1 MTKAYLAH
9 WLLSGRNT
17 AAAPGATDFLGA
29 LAEAEKAAS
38 APSSPGTAV
47 VLFGIFWKLA
57 LVIGLIVL
65 TVWALRRILRVGG
78 LPLSTPGAV
87 RVLAVTHLDARRSVF
102 IIEVGDRVLV
112 VGGGV
117 ESLNLLAEI
126 NSPIEKSQLR
136 DRIREAEGSG
146 KFSSYL
152 TSWATRMTGVRGA
165 RAEMEGARDF
175 LRSLT
180 GKKRGAGGEGEGGK
194 P

>member
-29 LAEAEKAAS
+29 LAEAEKTAS
-38 APSSPGTAV
+38 TPAGPGTAA
-47 VLFGIFWKLA
+47 VLLGIFWKLA
-57 LVIGLIVL
+57 LVIALIVL

-78 LPLSTPGAV
+78 IPLSTPGAV

-102 IIEVGDRVLV
+102 IIEVGERVLI
-112 VGGGV
+112 VGGGT

-126 NSPIEKSQLR
+126 TSPVEKAQ
-136 DRIREAEGSG
+136 IRERLREVEGPG

-152 TSWATRMTGVRGA
+152 ASWASRMTGAPGA

-175 LRSLT
+175 LRTLT
-180 GKKRGAGGEGEGGK
+180 GKKRGGEGEGGK